1 MSAVHPSAP
10 VIDPVARPVPA
21 PRVLVRYGIDGDLR
35 FISHHDEIR
44 MLTRAIVRAGW
55 PLAYSGGFNPAPRLA
70 ILLPRPVGMA
80 ARNQLALVR
89 VITDVVPGALAT
101 ALVEALPRQFLLE
114 DVATVPPGVAPR
126 PRTTTYELAVAPD
139 DRAALPD
146 RIASFLARGDW
157 RVDRVDRDGHRR
169 GWVDIRPAVRE
180 VELNES
186 TLRVTRDLEAGVS
199 ARPEELLAALGLP
212 GEAYGHRWV
221 RARVLWNIQ
230 SAGAPR
236 HAAPNSE
243 EVRSD
248 LDKQVQQED

>member
-1 MSAVHPSAP
+1 MSTARSSAS
-10 VIDPVARPVPA
+10 IADRVARPAPA

-89 VITDVVPGALAT
+89 VTTDVAPAALAA

-126 PRTTTYELAVAPD
+126 PQTATYELEVAPE
-139 DRAALPD
+139 DRATLPD
-146 RIASFLARGDW
+146 RIVGFVARADW

-180 VELNES
+180 MELDES
-186 TLRVTRDLEAGVS
+186 TLRITLNLEAGVS
-199 ARPEELLAALGLP
+199 ARPEELLAALGLA

-230 SAGAPR
+230 PAGEPR
-236 HAAPNSE
+236 PAAPNSK

-248 LDKQVQQED
+248 LDQQVQQEN